1 MKTYYSLDSLIEDL
15 NKLFDVSINI
25 SKNVE
30 FEANRLNHSEFN
42 MLRDKLKKNKIK
54 LIVLSEEKLF

>member
-1 MKTYYSLDSLIEDL
+1 MSSQVDSQYIIDLIQ
-15 NKLFDVSINI
+15 K

>member
-15 NKLFDVSINI
+15 NKLFDVSVNI